1 MSEGVDAAS
10 RYRGT
15 EPGDSLRVGLDIGS
29 TTVKAVV
36 LGVDDGLDQA
46 LFSDYRRH
54 HANVR
59 QCVAELVT
67 DIRLSLSRAGLAE
80 NPISLV
86 ITGSGGLELAGQLH
100 AEFAQEVI
108 AETEAINATHPEGD
122 VIIELGGEDAKIT
135 YLKPTPEQR
144 MNGSCA
150 GGTGAFID
158 QMATL
163 LNTDAAGLNDMASRY
178 KTIYPIAS
186 RCGVFAKSDLQPLI
200 NDGAA
205 KEDLA
210 ASIFNAVATQTI
222 SGLACGRPIRGNVIF
237 LGGPLFFMSELR
249 ESFKRILQDR
259 VSRYIIPE
267 NAHLYVA
274 YGAAIMA
281 GRHDQDGQDDSA
293 RVETDYSPETDV
305 NDPFGPAW
313 GLDQDEVDRAG
324 SARATDLDKLALQD
338 AMQDGRT
345 VTTLVGDGEGGRPD
359 VETDSRAVGAG
370 QGAHHGMN
378 FDLTSLDGVLSALEG
393 LENMP
398 STARTIRPLFMD
410 EQERKEFDDRH
421 GSQVIPTGDLSGAK
435 GPHFLG
441 IDAGST
447 TIKAVLV
454 NDDKTIVWSTYGVHK
469 DSPLI
474 AAADI
479 VKEVRRAL
487 PEGAYIARA
496 CATGYGEG
504 LITAGLHVD
513 EGVVETMAH
522 YRAAEEISPGVT
534 SVIDIG
540 GQDMKYI
547 AVNDGVIDSICV
559 NEACSAGCG
568 SFLQTFAR
576 SMGISIQEFTQQALA
591 SGAPTDL
598 GSRCTVFMNSSV
610 KQAQKE
616 GASPE
621 DIAAGLCYS
630 VVRNAL
636 YKVIK
641 LRDANAL
648 GPVVVVQGGTFLNDA
663 VLRAFELLTGRQVTR
678 PNIAGLMGA
687 YGAALTA
694 RMHCP
699 QNEEVEA
706 AVAGNPRL
714 GHPSITMCDGGKS
727 MGATP
732 TTPNKVPIPGGAGVS
747 GATAMKAEPRGAI
760 KGRPRES
767 TVAGAKNEQ
776 GFRSTMPDIQVEE
789 GHVVSS
795 ILAGEQLDNLSMT
808 TTHDVCKL
816 CQNHCKLTIT
826 EFEDGGRYVTGNR
839 CERGGDKNRRRSD
852 RPNLYD
858 FKYKRAFAYR
868 RLTPDKATRGDIGIP
883 RVLNMYEDYPF
894 WFTLLTS
901 LGFRVMISGRS
912 NHELFESG
920 MESIASENICYPAKL
935 VHGHIHSLLDKGIK
949 TIFYPCVTYE
959 QELVPDTDNHYNCP
973 IVANYPVVIEANMAE
988 LKEDGVR
995 FMRPYFNLSN
1005 REKMVERVVKV
1016 FDWAGVGEEEA
1027 RGAVQEAYRE
1037 DARFKEDVR
1046 QEGLRALAYMQEY
1059 GVKGVVL
1066 SGRPYHVD
1074 PEVNHGIPETIC
1086 SLGMAVLSEDSIC
1099 ELDVHDMPKLSDYI
1113 IPAAGERALASN
1125 NPNAGEFRKTVPN
1138 FGDGRRK
1145 MPLRV
1150 TDQWAYHSR
1159 LYSAARFVSEYP
1171 DLQLVQLV
1179 SFGCGVDAITTDQ
1192 VQEILADKGDVYT
1205 QLKID
1210 EVSNLG
1216 AAKIRLRSLKAAM
1229 DERHQRDLD
1238 MNAAGEVPAAA
1249 QAENADLS
1257 LGGVQEED
1265 TGISLDSV
1273 NEDAAE
1279 STIEVEGTEGAAA
1292 PVKAQSDGFRSTNA
1306 QRISLAGNKADI
1318 VALARFVALH
1328 DKSDQGLVSLHPMGI
1343 RPIREAMA
1351 SRQKEADQGSA
1362 KTGTSQGQDAE
1373 KQAGTGPKGDMDAKT
1388 GEAAAKPTMSKYA
1401 KEHRFT
1407 KAMGHK
1413 YTVVAPQ
1420 MSPVHFSLL
1429 EAVFSSADYHFELLK
1444 HATAEDINTGVK
1456 YVNNDACFPAI
1467 IVVGQLVN
1475 AFISGKFDPHRCAVI
1490 VTQTGGMC
1498 RATNYYGLL
1507 RKALA
1512 DAGYGYVPIITL
1524 SVQGFRANPG
1534 LRVTPALLHR
1544 AVKAFYLGD
1553 AMIEC
1558 LLRIRPYEQEPGSAN
1573 RLYKLWDT
1581 ICKETIEHHGYSKTA
1596 RRVYGRG
1603 YLPYNT
1609 LMKRMIRAFD
1619 DLPLRDI
1626 PRKPRVGVVGEILVK
1641 YHPDANN
1648 HVVDLIESQGCE
1660 AVLPGVC
1667 DFMVNGI
1674 SNAEWN
1680 EEMLGTGGQ
1689 VGVKKIVLRAADVYR
1704 APMIAGFKASKGK
1717 FDIPAHISKLRQK
1730 AATVTSLGV
1739 QAGEGWLLTGEIIEL
1754 IQSGAPN
1761 IVCAQPFACLPNHVT
1776 GRGMF
1781 GKIRRT
1787 YPEAN
1792 IVSIDYDP
1800 GASEANQLNRI
1811 KLMIAAAKKHG
1822 DREDLNPDQGDA
1834 AAVGASESTG
1844 RGMQQEGLESDDS
1857 GLVLDYDRKK
1867 VLESL

>member
-1 MSEGVDAAS
+1 MSDGVDIAG
-10 RYRGT
+10 RYKGT
-15 EPGDSLRVGLDIGS
+15 GPRDLLRVGLDIGS

-36 LGVDDGLDQA
+36 LGTGDRLDQA

-67 DIRLSLSRAGLAE
+67 DIKLSLSRVGLAG

-86 ITGSGGLELAGQLH
+86 ITGSGGLELASQLQ

-108 AETEAINATHPEGD
+108 AETEAINATYPEGD

-163 LNTDAAGLNDMASRY
+163 LNTDASGLNDMASKY

-249 ESFKRILQDR
+249 EAFKRILQDR

-281 GRHDQDGQDDSA
+281 GRHDQDGQDSA
-293 RVETDYSPETDV
+293 AHVKTDYSPETDV

-313 GLDQDEVDRAG
+313 GLDQAEVDK
-324 SARATDLDKLALQD
+324 ARSEKASNLDKMALQD

-345 VTTLVGDGEGGRPD
+345 TTLVGGDDKVQPA
-359 VETDSRAVGAG
+359 ETGKDAR
-370 QGAHHGMN
+370 QDQDMH
-378 FDLTSLDGVLSALEG
+378 FDLTSLDGVLSALKG

-398 STARTIRPLFMD
+398 STARTIRPLFLN
-410 EQERKEFDDRH
+410 EQERKEFNDRH
-421 GSQVIPTGDLSGAK
+421 GAQVIPTGNLSGAQ

-447 TIKAVLV
+447 TIKAVLI

-474 AAADI
+474 AAANI
-479 VKEVRRAL
+479 VKEVRKSL

-504 LITAGLHVD
+504 LVKAGLHVD

-568 SFLQTFAR
+568 SFLQTFAQ
-576 SMGISIQEFTQQALA
+576 SMGISIQEFTKQALA
-591 SGAPTDL
+591 SEAPTDL

-663 VLRAFELLTGRQVTR
+663 VLRAFELLTGRKVTR

-699 QNEEVEA
+699 QNEEVEDLTA
-706 AVAGNPRL
+706 AGSHMA
-714 GHPSITMCDGGKS
+714 DGVKS
-727 MGATP
+727 VGSTP
-732 TTPNKVPIPGGAGVS
+732 TTPNRAPTFTKSKVSPAAANKIAS
-747 GATAMKAEPRGAI
+747 
-760 KGRPRES
+760 
-767 TVAGAKNEQ
+767 KNEQ
-776 GFRSTMPDIQVEE
+776 GFKTTLPDLKVEA

-795 ILAGEQLDNLSMT
+795 ILAGDDLDNLSMT

-839 CERGGDKNRRRSD
+839 CERGGDKNRKRSD

-935 VHGHIHSLLDKGIK
+935 VHGHIHSLVDKGIK

-988 LKEDGVR
+988 LKENGVR

-1005 REKMVERVVKV
+1005 KEKMVERIVKV
-1016 FDWAGVGEEEA
+1016 FDWAKVSEEEA
-1027 RGAVQEAYRE
+1027 RTAVQEAYRE

-1099 ELDVHDMPKLSDYI
+1099 ELDVHDLPKLSDYI

-1125 NPNAGEFRKTVPN
+1125 NPTAAKFRKTVPS
-1138 FGDGRRK
+1138 FGADHQK

-1229 DERHQRDLD
+1229 DERHQRDL
-1238 MNAAGEVPAAA
+1238 A
-1249 QAENADLS
+1249 QEDS
-1257 LGGVQEED
+1257 KDQEEAPAREQAPAKVAVKD
-1265 TGISLDSV
+1265 AHPLPDLVQAGDSSDS
-1273 NEDAAE
+1273 EGSQDSQEPAGHIEAADANASE
-1279 STIEVEGTEGAAA
+1279 Q
-1292 PVKAQSDGFRSTNA
+1292 PKSDGFRSTNA
-1306 QRISLAGNKADI
+1306 QKISLSQRKADI

-1328 DKSDQGLVSLHPMGI
+1328 DKSDQGLIGLHPMGI
-1343 RPIREAMA
+1343 RPIRETMA
-1351 SRQKEADQGSA
+1351 SRQKEQEVESKSADTPAEQG
-1362 KTGTSQGQDAE
+1362 KDV
-1373 KQAGTGPKGDMDAKT
+1373 QAGG
-1388 GEAAAKPTMSKYA
+1388 AAAKPTLSKYA
-1401 KEHRFT
+1401 TEHRFT
-1407 KAMGHK
+1407 KEMGHK
-1413 YTVVAPQ
+1413 FTVVAPQ

-1475 AFISGKFDPHRCAVI
+1475 AFLSGRFDPHKCAVI

-1507 RKALA
+1507 RKAMA

-1534 LRVTPALLHR
+1534 LQVTPALLHR

-1558 LLRIRPYEQEPGSAN
+1558 LLRVRPYEQEPGSAN
-1573 RLYKLWDT
+1573 KLYKLWDT

-1596 RRVYGRG
+1596 KKVYGHG
-1603 YLPYNT
+1603 YLPYGT

-1619 DLPLRDI
+1619 QLPLRNI

-1689 VGVKKIVLRAADVYR
+1689 VGVKKIVLKAADVYR
-1704 APMIAGFKASKGK
+1704 APMIAGFKASHGK
-1717 FDIPAHISKLRQK
+1717 FDIPAHISDLREK
-1730 AATVTSLGV
+1730 AASVTSLGV

-1811 KLMIAAAKKHG
+1811 KLMIAAAKKPG
-1822 DREDLNPDQGDA
+1822 DQQKLSQDHKADDGFQATEATGLDA
-1834 AAVGASESTG
+1834 GQAAPVQDE
-1844 RGMQQEGLESDDS
+1844 E
-1857 GLVLDYDRKK
+1857 K

>member
-1 MSEGVDAAS
+1 MSDGVDIAG
-10 RYRGT
+10 RYKGT
-15 EPGDSLRVGLDIGS
+15 GPRDLLRVGLDIGS

-36 LGVDDGLDQA
+36 LGTGDGLDQA
-46 LFSDYRRH
+46 LFNDYRRH

-67 DIRLSLSRAGLAE
+67 DIKLSLSRVGLAG

-86 ITGSGGLELAGQLH
+86 ITGSGGLELASQLQ

-108 AETEAINATHPEGD
+108 AETEAINATYPEGD

-163 LNTDAAGLNDMASRY
+163 LNTDASGLNDMASKY

-249 ESFKRILQDR
+249 EAFKRILQDR

-281 GRHDQDGQDDSA
+281 GRHDQDDQDSA
-293 RVETDYSPETDV
+293 AQVKTDYSPESDV

-313 GLDQDEVDRAG
+313 GLDQAEVDRARSG
-324 SARATDLDKLALQD
+324 KASSLDKMALQD

-345 VTTLVGDGEGGRPD
+345 TTVVDGENKVPAT
-359 VETDSRAVGAG
+359 ETAKDAS
-370 QGAHHGMN
+370 QNQDMH
-378 FDLTSLDGVLSALEG
+378 FELTSLDGVLSALKG

-398 STARTIRPLFMD
+398 STARTIRPLFLNED
-410 EQERKEFDDRH
+410 ERMEFNDRH

-447 TIKAVLV
+447 TIKAVLI

-474 AAADI
+474 AAANI
-479 VKEVRRAL
+479 VKEVRKSL

-504 LITAGLHVD
+504 LVKAGLHVD

-568 SFLQTFAR
+568 SFLQTFAQ
-576 SMGISIQEFTQQALA
+576 SMGISIQDFTKQALA
-591 SGAPTDL
+591 SEAPTDL

-663 VLRAFELLTGRQVTR
+663 VLRAFELLTGRKVTR

-699 QNEEVEA
+699 QNEEIED
-706 AVAGNPRL
+706 L
-714 GHPSITMCDGGKS
+714 
-727 MGATP
+727 
-732 TTPNKVPIPGGAGVS
+732 
-747 GATAMKAEPRGAI
+747 
-760 KGRPRES
+760 
-767 TVAGAKNEQ
+767 TVA
-776 GFRSTMPDIQVEE
+776 
-789 GHVVSS
+789 SS
-795 ILAGEQLDNLSMT
+795 ILAGDDLDNLSMT

-826 EFEDGGRYVTGNR
+826 EFKDGGRYVTGNR
-839 CERGGDKNRRRSD
+839 CERGGDKNRKRSD

-935 VHGHIHSLLDKGIK
+935 VHGHIHSLVDKGIK

-988 LKEDGVR
+988 LKENGVR

-1005 REKMVERVVKV
+1005 KEKMVERIVKV
-1016 FDWAGVGEEEA
+1016 FDWAKVSEEEA
-1027 RGAVQEAYRE
+1027 RIAVQEAYRE
-1037 DARFKEDVR
+1037 DARFKEDIR

-1099 ELDVHDMPKLSDYI
+1099 ELDVHDLPKLSDYI

-1125 NPNAGEFRKTVPN
+1125 NPTAAKFRKTVPS
-1138 FGDGRRK
+1138 FGDDHQK

-1159 LYSAARFVSEYP
+1159 LYSAAKFVSEYP

-1229 DERHQRDLD
+1229 DERHQRGLAQEDSKDQEEAPVMEQAHVKAGVKEVDSLPDL
-1238 MNAAGEVPAAA
+1238 V
-1249 QAENADLS
+1249 QAEDPS
-1257 LGGVQEED
+1257 DSHDSQESQESASH
-1265 TGISLDSV
+1265 IAV
-1273 NEDAAE
+1273 MDA
-1279 STIEVEGTEGAAA
+1279 GASD
-1292 PVKAQSDGFRSTNA
+1292 KQKSDGFRSTKA
-1306 QRISLAGNKADI
+1306 QKINLSQRKAGI

-1328 DKSDQGLVSLHPMGI
+1328 DKSDQGLIGLHRMGV
-1343 RPIREAMA
+1343 RHIREAMA
-1351 SRQKEADQGSA
+1351 SQQKKQEADNQG
-1362 KTGTSQGQDAE
+1362 KDV
-1373 KQAGTGPKGDMDAKT
+1373 QASG
-1388 GEAAAKPTMSKYA
+1388 AAAKPTLSKYA
-1401 KEHRFT
+1401 TEHRFT
-1407 KAMGHK
+1407 KEMGHK
-1413 YTVVAPQ
+1413 FTVVAPQ

-1475 AFISGKFDPHRCAVI
+1475 AFLSGRFDPHKCAVI

-1524 SVQGFRANPG
+1524 SVQGFKANPG
-1534 LRVTPALLHR
+1534 LQVTPALLHR

-1558 LLRIRPYEQEPGSAN
+1558 LLRVRPYEQEPGSAN

-1581 ICKETIEHHGYSKTA
+1581 ICKETIENHGYSKTA
-1596 RRVYGRG
+1596 KKVYGHG
-1603 YLPYNT
+1603 YLPYRT

-1619 DLPLRDI
+1619 QLPLRDI

-1680 EEMLGTGGQ
+1680 EEMLGTGGR
-1689 VGVKKIVLRAADVYR
+1689 VGVKKIVLKAADAYR
-1704 APMIAGFKASKGK
+1704 APMIAGFKASHGK
-1717 FDIPAHISKLRQK
+1717 FDIPAHISDLREK
-1730 AATVTSLGV
+1730 AASVTSLGV

-1811 KLMIAAAKKHG
+1811 KLMIAAAKKPG
-1822 DREDLNPDQGDA
+1822 DQQTLSQDHKDA
-1834 AAVGASESTG
+1834 VESQPAGSTG
-1844 RGMQQEGLESDDS
+1844 
-1857 GLVLDYDRKK
+1857 LDAGQAAPVQDEEK